1 MDKTF
6 IGHKA
11 KLLNPD
17 MDGIVLQMNSWS
29 SEKMVPK
36 YAISL
41 DNDIKIVR
49 VAEDNISFGEKV
61 SDEMY
66 FNRILR
72 DIQSGEELTREHASE
87 VLCDFLEFE
96 IENIDLS
103 LLKSGIQKII
113 EQIKVENNINAEH
126 KLVEGLFEFIW
137 HKKISKK
144 AEIDLLERLT
154 EIDKYYVWSYLGD
167 EITEDIKSYN
177 SGKLNDYYSKN
188 IEKWKEKDIQMYGKE
203 KMGEYYAKLNKTSG

>member
-1 MDKTF
+1 MNKTF

-11 KLLNPD
+11 KLLNSETR
-17 MDGIVLQMNSWS
+17 GIILQMNSWS
-29 SEKMVPK
+29 SENMVEK

-41 DNDIKIVR
+41 DNDIKIER
-49 VAEDNISFGEKV
+49 VTEDNISFGEKV
-61 SDEMY
+61 SDETY
-66 FNRILR
+66 FNRIIR
-72 DIQSGEELTREHASE
+72 DIQSEEELTREYATE
-87 VLCDFLEFE
+87 ILCDFIEFE
-96 IENIDLS
+96 IENIDLN
-103 LLKSGIQKII
+103 LLKLGIDKII

-167 EITEDIKSYN
+167 QLEDELDNYQSD
-177 SGKLNDYYSKN
+177 KLYKYYSENKN
-188 IEKWKEKDIQMYGKE
+188 KWDEK
-203 KMGEYYAKLNKTSG
+203 NKSLYE

>member
-1 MDKTF
+1 MNKTF

-11 KLLNPD
+11 KLLNSETR
-17 MDGIVLQMNSWS
+17 GIILQMSSWS
-29 SEKMVPK
+29 SENMVEK

-41 DNDIKIVR
+41 DNDIKIER
-49 VAEDNISFGEKV
+49 VTEDNISFGEKV
-61 SDEMY
+61 SDETY
-66 FNRILR
+66 FNRIIR
-72 DIQSGEELTREHASE
+72 DIQSEEELTREYATE
-87 VLCDFLEFE
+87 ILCDFIEFE
-96 IENIDLS
+96 IENIDLN
-103 LLKSGIQKII
+103 LLKLGIDKII

-167 EITEDIKSYN
+167 QLEDELDNYQSD
-177 SGKLNDYYSKN
+177 KLYKYYSENKN
-188 IEKWKEKDIQMYGKE
+188 KWDEK
-203 KMGEYYAKLNKTSG
+203 NKSLYE